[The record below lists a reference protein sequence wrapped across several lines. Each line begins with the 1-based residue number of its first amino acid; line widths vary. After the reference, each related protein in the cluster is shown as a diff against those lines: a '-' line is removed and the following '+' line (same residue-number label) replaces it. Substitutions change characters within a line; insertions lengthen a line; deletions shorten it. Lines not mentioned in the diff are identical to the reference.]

1 MSRKKVVHTFRENYG
16 PNRSLKTRVQDKSD
30 RKLIDQLASKIVSKI
45 DNSFDSLASLMN
57 EEVKTYY
64 RVSRVPLKKQ
74 NVNLN
79 TLRKNIERKLKRTN
93 QNHGNCNLTSEEEL
107 RIVGYLRAFDVN
119 GSPLTKPQIISL
131 VRKLH
136 FKKNPGWNGGSWFK
150 SFAKKY
156 QNTVTFKN
164 TKQSGKIRMG
174 EEKFVEMEVT
184 NLRIARY

>member
-107 RIVGYLRAFDVN
+107 RIVGYLRA
-119 GSPLTKPQIISL
+119 LTSMDHL
-131 VRKLH
+131 
-136 FKKNPGWNGGSWFK
+136 
-150 SFAKKY
+150 
-156 QNTVTFKN
+156 
-164 TKQSGKIRMG
+164 
-174 EEKFVEMEVT
+174 
-184 NLRIARY
+184 